1 MFRAEKVTK
10 NDLRLIFGA
19 IEFARQGLR
28 ERGLEHNGSDGALGE
43 RFSYDS
49 SWDFFI
55 GESLSR
61 NTAEA
66 RQYIYDL
73 PEVMERI
80 GFHIEQ
86 MFLDGTLDTD
96 FPGGRFFL
104 SYEGIF
110 HRGPDGKAQLI
121 LKFEI
126 EDGLDCSSTLH

>member
-1 MFRAEKVTK
+1 MFRAENVTK

-19 IEFARQGLR
+19 IELARQRLK
-28 ERGLEHNGSDGALGE
+28 ERGLEHNGSDDALGE

-49 SWDFFI
+49 SWDFFV

-61 NTAEA
+61 NKVEA
-66 RQYIYDL
+66 RQYIYEL

-80 GFHIEQ
+80 GFHTEQ
-86 MFLDGTLDTD
+86 MFLDGTLGTD
-96 FPGGRFFL
+96 IPGGRFFF
-104 SYEGIF
+104 SYEGIY

-126 EDGLDCSSTLH
+126 EDGVECSTLH